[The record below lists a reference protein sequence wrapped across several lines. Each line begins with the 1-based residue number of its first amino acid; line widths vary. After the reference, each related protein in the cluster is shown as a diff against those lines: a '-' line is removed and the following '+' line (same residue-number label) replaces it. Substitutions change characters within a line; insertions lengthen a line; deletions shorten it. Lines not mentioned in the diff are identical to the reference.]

1 MKVNLENIDILTKEN
16 DRLHSIYLI
25 YHIANLTNIMK
36 GYKAMTK
43 LSDKFKASSKTIS
56 FDDIKTNCK
65 DRVLDRKICS
75 LLKDKKLTAKSK
87 IKIPLKTVK
96 SFVGQIKV
104 LKYMHNPDLGHFLE
118 AEFLLNAKVE
128 DNNLIIG

>member
-1 MKVNLENIDILTKEN
+1 LKVYLENIDILTKEN

-43 LSDKFKASSKTIS
+43 LSD
-56 FDDIKTNCK
+56 K